1 MTCIKLAI
9 FDLDGTLVDSLD
21 ELAAA
26 ANHVRNVF
34 GLSKLSKPEVRELLG
49 RGSRRLV
56 ENILPNPGPEDMAR
70 AQAEYL
76 LYSKTHLLT
85 KTCMYPGVK
94 ETLAALRRTVVHM
107 AIISNKHSTLTHDL
121 LTRLGIDSYFNAV
134 LGPDTFPHRKPM
146 PEPVLKLLADFH
158 TDPAEGI
165 VIGDSASDILSGKR
179 AGVTT
184 VACRYGYGSETEL
197 AHADYHISALP
208 DLLKLPLFGKGTY
221 QTTAKARKGV
231 SCER

>member
-1 MTCIKLAI
+1 MNCIKLAI

-21 ELAAA
+21 ELTAA
-26 ANHVRNVF
+26 ANHVRTVF
-34 GLSKLSKPEVRELLG
+34 GLSKLSKPEIRELLG
-49 RGSRRLV
+49 KGSRRLV
-56 ENILPNPGPEDMAR
+56 ENILPNPGPEEMAR

-76 LYSKTHLLT
+76 SYSRSHLLNAT
-85 KTCMYPGVK
+85 RMYPGVK

-121 LTRLGIDSYFNAV
+121 LARLGIDTYFNAV

-146 PEPVLKLLADFH
+146 PEPVLKLLADFQVDH
-158 TDPAEGI
+158 SEAI

-184 VACRYGYGSETEL
+184 VACRYGYGRESELTG
-197 AHADYHISALP
+197 ADHHIFALP
-208 DLLKLPLFGKGTY
+208 ELLKLPMFVHKV
-221 QTTAKARKGV
+221 R
-231 SCER
+231 

>member
-1 MTCIKLAI
+1 MIHIKLAI

-26 ANHVRNVF
+26 ANHVRTVF
-34 GLSKLSKPEVRELLG
+34 GLSKLSKPEVKELLG
-49 RGSRRLV
+49 KGSRRLV

-76 LYSKTHLLT
+76 SYSRSHLLT
-85 KTCMYPGVK
+85 ATRMYPGVK
-94 ETLAALRRTVVHM
+94 DTLAALRRTVVHM

-121 LTRLGIDSYFNAV
+121 LTKLGVDSYFHAV

-146 PEPVLKLLADFH
+146 PEPVLKLLAEFRV
-158 TDPAEGI
+158 TPTEAV

-179 AGVTT
+179 AGVAT
-184 VACRYGYGSETEL
+184 VACRYGYGSESEL
-197 AHADYHISALP
+197 AGADHHIFALP
-208 DLLKLPLFGKGTY
+208 ELLGLPIFAQKNH
-221 QTTAKARKGV
+221 
-231 SCER
+231 